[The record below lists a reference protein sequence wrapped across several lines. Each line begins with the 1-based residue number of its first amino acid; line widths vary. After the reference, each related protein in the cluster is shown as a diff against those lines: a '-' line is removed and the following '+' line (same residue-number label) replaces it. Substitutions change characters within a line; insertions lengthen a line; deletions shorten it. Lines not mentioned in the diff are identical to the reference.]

1 MTDLTWHIDR
11 ANKLLEDWYDRAD
24 DYLALAKAFSKMWFF
39 TISEREC
46 KQQALKCKTLGI
58 VFHDR
63 YKLVLEN
70 KPQPA

>member
-1 MTDLTWHIDR
+1 MTDLTWHLDK
-11 ANKLLEDWYDRAD
+11 AKETLEAWYQRAD
-24 DYLALAKAFSKMWFF
+24 DYLALAKAFSKMRFF
-39 TISEREC
+39 GNSEREC

-70 KPQPA
+70 KS